1 MVILEFKIMQN
12 ADGFMGLMSCFECM
26 NSFGISIKLWFIY
39 TKKKVVLSL
48 ENLNSEDEKNTDG
61 VMRKKLHI

>member
-12 ADGFMGLMSCFECM
+12 TDGFMRLMSCFECM